1 MGDFITGL
9 KTRAADLECCLSE
22 VEKQNANLKSEIEA
36 QKIQVDFKQQEFD
49 METKTLRDSVD
60 LLRSQIKQKES
71 EEMAS
76 LATSLSEAH
85 RLSEKQAIMVS
96 ALERKV
102 HALEIELARNLET
115 LWSKDQIIMDL
126 KKHLEES
133 TKSFSIR
140 MGYLNDE
147 MRGKDLELDAI
158 QLTKSR
164 LDLRVVNLENEV
176 DSLKRDRE
184 RMSELEAQ
192 LKDIEK
198 LRIEN
203 KQLRTINI
211 KVLQRLT

>member
-147 MRGKDLELDAI
+147 MGGKDLELDAI